1 MITAQGVAFIDFAIE
16 ICDWFDL
23 FENEE
28 GRGKILRDYKWV
40 ALHGSF

>member
-23 FENEE
+23 LKMK
-28 GRGKILRDYKWV
+28 RGEVISLKILRDYK
-40 ALHGSF
+40 